1 MGVKLSDIFVLSDKK
16 FEGAK
21 NLPVIKF
28 NFFNKKIDLS
38 NYQALVFTSKNGVE
52 AIDRID
58 KSWRKIPSF
67 SIGKGT
73 SKEIRKKGGNLVFTA
88 SSSYGDDFA
97 EEIVPLLKNKRVLF
111 LRAKEVT
118 SSLNK
123 ILKDNGVR
131 LDEEIVYETVCNE
144 CDKLSSPPENSVI
157 IFSSPSTVRC
167 FFKCFEWKES
177 YEAVVIGKKTASF
190 MPDNIKYFLS
200 DEQTIDSCIKFAGK
214 LRKKSL

>member
-1 MGVKLSDIFVLSDKK
+1 MSEIFVLSDKK
-16 FEGAK
+16 FKGAK

-28 NFFNKKIDLS
+28 NFFDKKIDLS
-38 NYQALVFTSKNGVE
+38 KYDALVFTSKNGVE

-58 KSWRKIPSF
+58 KRWREIPSF

-73 SKEIRKKGGNLVFTA
+73 SKAVKEKGGNLVFTA

-97 EEIVPLLKNKRVLF
+97 KEIVPLLKGKRALF

-118 SSLNK
+118 SFLNK
-123 ILKDNGVR
+123 ILKDNGVM

-144 CDKLSSPPENSVI
+144 CNNLFTPPEHSII
-157 IFSSPSTVRC
+157 IFSSPSTIKC
-167 FFKCFEWKES
+167 FFNCFKWMES
-177 YEAVVIGKKTASF
+177 YKAVVIGKKTASF
-190 MPDNIKYFLS
+190 MPESIKYFLS
-200 DEQTIDSCIKFAGK
+200 DKQTIDSCIKFAGK